1 MFLTQASGPREL
13 ILDGANGVGALKVPM
28 LTEALGDLLKID
40 LRNTG
45 QAKGD
50 VLNFECG
57 ADFVFVPPPP
67 PLPPPRRHYHHHH
80 HHHHHQQQ
88 QQQLQRQQCLC
99 LPAACFDG

>member
-1 MFLTQASGPREL
+1 MGLVLLCCALTVIVVKVVTLCAMQASGPREL

-57 ADFVFVPPPP
+57 ADFVFVLTAVPFRST
-67 PLPPPRRHYHHHH
+67 LA
-80 HHHHHQQQ
+80 
-88 QQQLQRQQCLC
+88 LTID
-99 LPAACFDG
+99 A